1 MPLPDDSVA
10 DMGSSDDNNQFDMGD
25 GTPTKPLLDKN
36 GMPRIVMTPE
46 ERHRILRQLSFPV
59 ENLTAPFWVKSG
71 GDNSLLAKQISVS
84 LNIAHIMAKRPLRTD
99 EANAVANF
107 RTTYVN
113 TMELETPVW
122 IATTIALERRGRDK
136 LRFPHYTPSP
146 EKYNI
151 NAFPSLA
158 NPKWTGEAA
167 VRAWRLARLAAYGFV
182 VNIWTT
188 VLFASFANTSYSVK
202 LLRMFKESDEQQ
214 KHRPEMGDLYGQ
226 DRAPQQDYQR
236 GQQHEET
243 PQQPAQ
249 YQRPKWAQQAA
260 QAASKPEPPKSWE
273 DDDGFLFD
281 DASPVAPVQRDGA
294 RSSTGGKTGHSP
306 PKLTN
311 SWDKIREAAK
321 SGENPASWG
330 KDNQAAPVRKSES
343 YTYTENEKDYAKN
356 QAQKEFDAMLERER
370 SGKADAGNRRY

>member
-1 MPLPDDSVA
+1 MPLQDDQIA
-10 DMGSSDDNNQFDMGD
+10 EMSSPEDNNQMDVGD
-25 GTPTKPLLDKN
+25 GTPSKPLLDKN

-99 EANAVANF
+99 EANAVAHF

-122 IATTIALERRGRDK
+122 IAATIALERRGRDK

-151 NAFPSLA
+151 SSFPSLA
-158 NPKWTGEAA
+158 NPRWTGEAA
-167 VRAWRLARLAAYGFV
+167 SRAWRLARLGAYGFV

-214 KHRPEMGDLYGQ
+214 KHRSEMGDGYAQ
-226 DRAPQQDYQR
+226 DRVPQQDYQR
-236 GQQHEET
+236 EQQQQEA

-249 YQRPKWAQQAA
+249 HQRPRWAQQA
-260 QAASKPEPPKSWE
+260 QAASQPEPPKSFE

-281 DASPVAPVQRDGA
+281 DTSPVAPPLRDAA
-294 RSSTGGKTGHSP
+294 RSSTGSKTGHP
-306 PKLTN
+306 PKLNN
-311 SWDKIREAAK
+311 SWEKIREAAK
-321 SGENPASWG
+321 SGENSATWG
-330 KDNQAAPVRKSES
+330 RDNQAAPVRKSES
-343 YTYTENEKDYAKN
+343 YTYTENEKDYAKE

-370 SGKADAGNRRY
+370 SGKGDAGNRRY